1 MVSLVVRIEFWRSH
15 NMNDSHILR
24 NSFKAQGLADLSQ
37 AVPHRINVTINKHKL
52 FNKSVWRIRS
62 MIALL
67 RKTVLAG
74 FMFIISAG
82 SALAGGIL
90 MPFVLAGT
98 TNGDIN
104 SVSTE
109 VKSKVTA
116 AGFEV
121 VGEYSP
127 YADANIIIVTSDQL
141 KAEAAKSEFGA
152 YGAIVRISVTKNGDT
167 TEIVYT
173 NPIYT
178 AAAYRMANDLSGIR
192 AQMEGALGAKKD
204 FGSEKD
210 LTAEDLA
217 DYHYTIMMEYF
228 DDPSELAEYGSQ
240 AEAIKAV
247 EDSLAAGLGATAKVY
262 RVDIPGKDETVF
274 GVALKGV
281 DGDDCSGDKYIMSR
295 IDKASPRSTAHLPY
309 EIVVSDGTAYALFA
323 RFRIAIN
330 WPHLPMIASETGATF
345 MSIMCA
351 PGAIEEAL
359 IQASGEEP

>member
-1 MVSLVVRIEFWRSH
+1 
-15 NMNDSHILR
+15 
-24 NSFKAQGLADLSQ
+24 
-37 AVPHRINVTINKHKL
+37 
-52 FNKSVWRIRS
+52 

-67 RKTVLAG
+67 RKTLIAASLIV
-74 FMFIISAG
+74 FSAG
-82 SALAGGIL
+82 SALAAEIL

-98 TNGDIN
+98 TSGDVK
-104 SVSTE
+104 SVAAE

-127 YADANIIIVTSDQL
+127 YDGADIIIVTNDAL
-141 KAEAAKSEFGA
+141 KAHAAKSEFGA
-152 YGAIVRISVTKNGDT
+152 YGAIVRISVTKNGGS

-178 AAAYRMANDLSGIR
+178 AAAYRMATDLSDIR

-204 FGSEKD
+204 FGSEKE
-210 LTAEDLA
+210 LTAEDLGE
-217 DYHYTIMMEYF
+217 YHYTIMMEYF

-240 AEAIKAV
+240 AEALKAV
-247 EDSLAAGLGATAKVY
+247 EDSLAAGLGGTAKVY
-262 RVDIPGKDETVF
+262 RVDIPGKQESVF

-281 DGDDCSGDKYIMSR
+281 DDDDCSGDKYIMGR
-295 IDKASPRSTAHLPY
+295 IDKATPRSTAHLPY

-359 IQASGEEP
+359 IYASGDEP